1 MAVIKKPICCMTVLE
16 AEMLQTGA
24 NLAFENHM
32 SVVGLFLR
40 TCMPSCEHGDLLC
53 ASTAVESEHKH
64 VRKYSS
70 KEAYEQ

>member
-16 AEMLQTGA
+16 AETIQTGI
-24 NLAFENHM
+24 NLAFENHT
-32 SVVGLFLR
+32 SVAGLFLR
-40 TCMPSCEHGDLLC
+40 TGMPSCEHRDLLC
-53 ASTAVESEHKH
+53 ASTAVKSEHKH